1 MEKAWFVVPVEY
13 NPNGKGKMSP
23 MGYTLMVY
31 SPKVNDMVL

>member
-1 MEKAWFVVPVEY
+1 MEKAWFVAPTGY

-23 MGYTLMVY
+23 MGYTPMVY